1 MDLPF
6 PFLPLELA
14 SFIFV
19 CIGPIIQI
27 LEVPIGSESL
37 EPEHLAETC
46 CIIRKDFL
54 FLHLSFLRGLELA
67 AVTGA
72 EKLGWEKG
80 SQSYKAQLSAGAEI
94 SSLPAPERD
103 SLPFLGFWGSDSDQF
118 FLLPLS
124 SPRFN

>member
-1 MDLPF
+1 MGLPLL
-6 PFLPLELA
+6 FLPLELA
-14 SFIFV
+14 SFISV

-27 LEVPIGSESL
+27 LEVPTGSDSL

-54 FLHLSFLRGLELA
+54 FLYLSFLRGLELA

-80 SQSYKAQLSAGAEI
+80 SPSCKAQLSAGADV

-103 SLPFLGFWGSDSDQF
+103 SLPFLGFWGSYSDQF
-118 FLLPLS
+118 SLLPLS